1 MSGYFPLE
9 SSSRHSQRE
18 RERGDG
24 QGCDMSQSGLLA
36 SSGAHSTVRAYLAIA
51 LRPSTPW
58 EAGQRSGWEPW
69 LWSDCLPPA
78 LARVE
83 PRGSHQSLSLEVL
96 TRPRHIS
103 GDRWDDVTSPAVG
116 ANRAWHEVSTHKMSA
131 ACLLHKLLSQTEGL
145 VRISESSYR
154 V

>member
-1 MSGYFPLE
+1 MEMSGYFPLE

-51 LRPSTPW
+51 LRPST
-58 EAGQRSGWEPW
+58 PW